1 VVSFVELVVISVL
14 SAIAVAALLTISI
27 RYVFRGRDRL
37 LSGDGGSPA
46 LRAMTTVYALALAF
60 VLATALQS
68 FQNTTQQANAE
79 ANSVI
84 ALGHF
89 SQVLPSPAGEQLRA
103 GLVSYANTVI
113 NREFPAMESGSIPA
127 HDNVALT
134 SMYRTLTDANL
145 GGTSAA
151 TTANFQGA
159 VQQLS
164 NLTNDRDTRIR
175 AARTSVPELL
185 WFLIIGGGMIVLL
198 GVAAVTF
205 IDRPWPQFFA
215 VASVSVIFAI
225 VALVIV
231 SLQTPFVNNGFFVS
245 STPMKIALAS
255 IAPGASP

>member
-1 VVSFVELVVISVL
+1 VGFVGLAAISVL
-14 SAIAVAALLTISI
+14 SAIGVAALLTASV
-27 RYVFRGRDRL
+27 RYIFRDRDRL

-60 VLATALQS
+60 VLATSLQS
-68 FQNTTQQANAE
+68 FQNATQQANAE

-103 GLVSYANTVI
+103 GLVSYANSVI
-113 NREFPAMESGSIPA
+113 NREFPAMEAGVIPA
-127 HDNVALT
+127 HDNAPLA
-134 SMYRTLTDANL
+134 SMYRTLANANSGTAAAATANL
-145 GGTSAA
+145 QA
-151 TTANFQGA
+151 A

-164 NLTNDRDTRIR
+164 NLTNDRDSRIR
-175 AARTSVPELL
+175 AARTSLSELL
-185 WFLIIGGGMIVLL
+185 WLLIVGGGIIVLL

-215 VASVSVIFAI
+215 VASVAVIFAI

-231 SLQTPFVNNGFFVS
+231 SLEAPFVNNGFVVS
-245 STPMKIALAS
+245 SMPMKIALAS